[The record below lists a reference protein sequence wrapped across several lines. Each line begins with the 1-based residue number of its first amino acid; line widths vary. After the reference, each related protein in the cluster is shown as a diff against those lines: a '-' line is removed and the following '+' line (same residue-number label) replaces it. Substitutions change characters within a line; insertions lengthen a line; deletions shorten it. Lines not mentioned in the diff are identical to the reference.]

1 MCRRRAQTAA
11 GFQNGCLPVS
21 PRGRGAPVSLP
32 MRAGLEQPV
41 SVPLRHVPLPG
52 DDRVAGG
59 HAHELGDVDP
69 VLIAAHGARIH
80 LQGGEGVARV
90 LVHLQQRV
98 QELGRQIGDEQPR
111 I

>member
-1 MCRRRAQTAA
+1 
-11 GFQNGCLPVS
+11 
-21 PRGRGAPVSLP
+21 